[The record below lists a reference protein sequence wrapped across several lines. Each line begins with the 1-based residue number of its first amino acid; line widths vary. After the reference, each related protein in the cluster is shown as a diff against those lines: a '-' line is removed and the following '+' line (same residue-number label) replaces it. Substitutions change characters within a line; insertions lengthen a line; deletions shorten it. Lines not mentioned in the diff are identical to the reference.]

1 MIKTNF
7 IDRLYNPK
15 PRVLMYD
22 LDGTIIDSSHRIKF
36 KSDGSLDLEHWKA
49 NNTKEMIFEDSLLPM
64 YWQLRSDYINGD
76 IIVICTA
83 RELTKWDWEFIHS
96 MGIYYDYVI
105 SRPLG
110 NNTQDHLLKRN
121 QLKHFWNLKQYR
133 KLHKIFYDDNEN
145 NLSAIRSLGSNT
157 TGINAKQWNNRFSG

>member
-15 PRVLMYD
+15 PRVLMYE

-76 IIVICTA
+76 IIVICTS

-133 KLHKIFYDDNEN
+133 KLHKIF
-145 NLSAIRSLGSNT
+145 
-157 TGINAKQWNNRFSG
+157 